1 MIKAVIFDL
10 DDTLCPEIEYVKSG
24 FKAISKEFKDEKL
37 FDLLYSLFKSD
48 RANVYQRAGFSD
60 EEIKKCIEIYRNHK
74 PELTLG
80 KDARDVL
87 LYLKTLGIKLGIITD
102 GRPEGQRNKI
112 EALGL
117 SEYVDCIIVTDEL
130 GGVEFRKPNTK
141 AFEIMKE
148 KLSVEFREMI
158 YVGDNPI
165 KDFIAPK
172 KLGMESCYFY
182 TVDGLY
188 TTEDCDIENKITD
201 MKQLKTVI
209 KGI

>member
-48 RANVYQRAGFSD
+48 RANVYQRAGFSN

-74 PELTLG
+74 PELTLS

-87 LYLKTLGIKLGIITD
+87 LYLKSLGIKLGIITD

-141 AFEIMKE
+141 AFKIMKE